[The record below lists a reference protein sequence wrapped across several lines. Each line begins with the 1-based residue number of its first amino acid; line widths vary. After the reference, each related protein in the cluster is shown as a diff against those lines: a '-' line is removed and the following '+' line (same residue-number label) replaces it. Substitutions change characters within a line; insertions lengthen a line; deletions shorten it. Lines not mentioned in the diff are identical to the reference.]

1 MNLFLSAYNIFTQLS
16 TLPVHKLLPWSLF
29 LTSLLWKI
37 QSCLCRLRRVHVAEG
52 TTLYSQLLF
61 RIAEVQGQATQE
73 VLGSS
78 TGLQEQHCSC
88 LTGFRRD
95 ILPRCSQTTAL
106 WFLLQCCSDHFFFFF
121 FFNRTF
127 CHGNHRNEILGNQIC
142 ETTKLLQ
149 VTELHISVNFAAA
162 FKCKAHLFEL
172 VFSVHYREQYLHI
185 PTQTFIY
192 KTKEKPLP
200 IRIN

>member
-61 RIAEVQGQATQE
+61 RIAEVQGQAIQE

-121 FFNRTF
+121 FLIEHFAM
-127 CHGNHRNEILGNQIC
+127 
-142 ETTKLLQ
+142 ETTEMKFWAIKSVKQQNYYKLQ
-149 VTELHISVNFAAA
+149 NYISVLISQLPSNA
-162 FKCKAHLFEL
+162 KLTYLNLSSLYITENNI
-172 VFSVHYREQYLHI
+172 YIYLHRHLYI
-185 PTQTFIY
+185 KLRKNHY
-192 KTKEKPLP
+192 LSE
-200 IRIN
+200 